1 MNTKNGAVAVFSEIW
16 FPWGWK
22 ATVDGN
28 PVSLGRVN
36 YVLRAMRLPAG
47 KHTVVMTFD
56 PDSLHVSGAIAY
68 ASVTIVYL
76 LVLLA
81 LFMPVLRKKD

>member
-1 MNTKNGAVAVFSEIW
+1 
-16 FPWGWK
+16 
-22 ATVDGN
+22 
-28 PVSLGRVN
+28 
-36 YVLRAMRLPAG
+36 MRLPAG